1 MFVSTNV
8 VFMEKGFLLKDSR
21 SKVELGEFQDA
32 QIYANHLTGPEAVIH
47 CDEEIVDPFE
57 AQALRMT
64 SRTLTVPKRYGF
76 IISEQKDV
84 LLIED
89 DEPTNEY

>member
-1 MFVSTNV
+1 MFVSKHV

-32 QIYANHLTGPEAVIH
+32 QTEADHLTGLEAVIH
-47 CDEEIVDPFE
+47 CDEETVDPSE

-64 SRTLTVPKRYGF
+64 SRTLTVLKRYGF
-76 IISEQKDV
+76 IISEKKDV